1 MPKLSVV
8 FGFFAVALGCVLPF
22 LVLAFYSH
30 PALDD
35 FTISTI
41 LRTHNV
47 VTYTWDIYATHS
59 GRFSSSLFSA
69 IHLLFD
75 AHLTWYP
82 YLIFGFISLF
92 SASLWA
98 AAAAL
103 VPGRR
108 AGKVLVGS
116 LVVIVGVSA
125 FPWPAEGLF
134 WLTGAVA
141 YLTPLIFTCWLL
153 MLVATGY
160 AASTGPARSA
170 TWPIWVL
177 SGLLGFLIAGFS
189 EITALLLLLVGSALW
204 VLPGLRPARREAH
217 WVGAAIAVGC
227 LLTLAAPGNF
237 HRLNARPGNMQVVH
251 SAGLAVAG
259 TVYLLV
265 NWVGNGLLLALTL
278 VLLPVSQA
286 VTRHPGRSL
295 LNRLT
300 AGPVW
305 VWPLLLVVGLFGSM
319 WFCYTVQGIGPA
331 LRVKNILYFYFLTCW
346 LLSVHGGVGHY
357 LPAVAL
363 RYPASW
369 ALRWVGGVGLACLF
383 LTDHNQNLVHEG
395 IGRAPNTVVQAYR
408 DWLSG
413 DAARYSAAQYARYQ
427 QIRTSRQDSL
437 RLPELPVRPVTL
449 FYLDISYNP
458 ALWGNQKYAL
468 FFHKPAIWVNP
479 GQVAEPR
486 PPSALKP

>member
-1 MPKLSVV
+1 MLKVPAV
-8 FGFFAVALGCVLPF
+8 FVFAATALGCVLPF
-22 LVLAFYSH
+22 LALAFYSH

-47 VTYTWDIYATHS
+47 VAYTWEIYATHS

-75 AHLTWYP
+75 AHPTWYP

-92 SASLWA
+92 SGSLGF

-103 VPGRR
+103 VPGRWP
-108 AGKVLVGS
+108 GKMLAGS
-116 LVVIVGVSA
+116 LVVIVGLSA

-141 YLTPLIFTCWLL
+141 YLTPLILACWLL
-153 MLVATGY
+153 VLLAAGY
-160 AASTGPARSA
+160 AALAEPRRLGV
-170 TWPIWVL
+170 WLL
-177 SGLLGFLIAGFS
+177 SGLLGICIAGFS

-204 VLPGLRPARREAH
+204 ALPSLRPARREVH
-217 WVGAAIAVGC
+217 WVGAAIALGC

-251 SAGLAVAG
+251 SAVLAAAG
-259 TVYLLV
+259 TAYLLM
-265 NWVGNGLLLALTL
+265 NWVGNALLLALTL

-286 VTRHPGRSL
+286 ATRYPGRSL
-295 LNRLT
+295 LNRLA

-305 VWPLLLVVGLFGSM
+305 LWPLLLLVGLFGSM

-331 LRVKNILYFYFLTCW
+331 LRVKNILYFYFLMCW
-346 LLSVHGGVGHY
+346 LLSVHAGVGRCW
-357 LPAVAL
+357 PAAGL
-363 RYPASW
+363 RYPASR
-369 ALRWVGGVGLACLF
+369 ALRWAGGVVLVCLF

-427 QIRTSRQDSL
+427 LDTHQPAGQRAAAPTAGAPPHVGL
-437 RLPELPVRPVTL
+437 RR
-449 FYLDISYNP
+449 YL
-458 ALWGNQKYAL
+458 
-468 FFHKPAIWVNP
+468 V
-479 GQVAEPR
+479 
-486 PPSALKP
+486 